1 VFLYNSTTR
10 HFSRKIVIF
19 NEKKS
24 KSSSS
29 IMVPSMGNGSG
40 QITITTMLK
49 IIADKFQSG
58 FSGSLL
64 LDDSVLKNEQ
74 EHPSSS
80 IIKI

>member
-1 VFLYNSTTR
+1 
-10 HFSRKIVIF
+10 
-19 NEKKS
+19 
-24 KSSSS
+24 
-29 IMVPSMGNGSG
+29 MGNGSG

-58 FSGSLL
+58 FSSSLL